1 MGHANPRPYAGH
13 DLGPHPHVAVVFS
26 DQIGDFVVSTPLLR
40 GLRERYPGI
49 TVDYL
54 GGEKTRQLEEAS
66 PLIDARF
73 SLFGSPDP
81 LENLPQFIARR
92 VSEAGPY
99 DLAVCLEAH
108 PYATAAWRALE
119 PRFVAAAELH
129 AGAHVDRLWA
139 DVWNRPGLRD
149 DYPELGSQYIGEIF
163 CRLARVETDYTRAA
177 VPISSPAVEIPDILL
192 ATGTRGSRSARLWP
206 ALHWERLATGLREA
220 GLGMGLL
227 GAPPGDTVEPAD
239 EAVLRAGAQDL
250 RGRFTLPEVAGAAQ
264 RTRLVVTVDNGLMH
278 LAVAVGART
287 VALFG
292 ASPRLVWTPPVPYL
306 TILDPSQPCT
316 RCEENRF
323 RNPDCL
329 LPVHQC
335 MLSVEPERVL
345 DAALQALDPIA
356 SILPGS

>member
-1 MGHANPRPYAGH
+1 MGHASPRPYDGQ
-13 DLGPHPHVAVVFS
+13 DLGSRPHVAVIFS

-49 TVDYL
+49 VLDYL
-54 GGEKTRQLEEAS
+54 GGEKTRPLEEAS

-73 SLFGSPDP
+73 SLIGPPDS
-81 LENLPQFIARR
+81 LAELPNFVAER
-92 VSEAGPY
+92 VAIAGPY
-99 DLAVCLEAH
+99 DLAICLEAH
-108 PYATAAWRALE
+108 PRAAAAWRALE
-119 PRFVAAAELH
+119 PRFVVAADLH
-129 AGAHVDRLWA
+129 ANGHVDRLWA
-139 DVWNRPGLRD
+139 DVWNRPGLRQ

-163 CRLARVETDYTRAA
+163 CRLARVETEYTRPS
-177 VPISSPAVEIPDILL
+177 VPTAPTPIEVPDVLV

-206 ALHWERLATGLREA
+206 ASYWGQLIASLHAA
-220 GLGMGLL
+220 GWQTGLL
-227 GAPPGDTVEPAD
+227 GAPPGAVEPID
-239 EAVLRAGAQDL
+239 EAVLAAGTTDL
-250 RGRFTLPEVAGAAQ
+250 RGRFTLPEVAGAMQGA
-264 RTRLVVTVDNGLMH
+264 RLVVSVDNGLMH
-278 LAVAVGART
+278 LGVAAGART

-292 ASPRLVWTPPVPYL
+292 ASPRLIWTPPVDYL

-345 DAALQALDPIA
+345 VTVLDALRH
-356 SILPGS
+356 